1 MTEESSPAWT
11 LTRNVLQYY
20 SALLVLPSE
29 LAPTQQLR
37 SFVGSIRPF
46 WTFLIFL
53 HYHWFCEAL
62 RCCCTWQSAGYCG
75 HSVCSPTAMYN
86 CGAGGPPYLA
96 LLAVKLY
103 YIAPA
108 LHTCNSHCPPWQS
121 GLVKTP
127 RFNLHL
133 QTVLKYVRFFFIFA
147 SFFKLQD
154 FNLHSQSLCSA
165 PCLFWSW
172 HHFGSAS
179 TEKLEGGHPENHT
192 LSISRAF
199 EDWCGTR
206 STLIQRL
213 QTLRYGTALD
223 LSHEDGWWKASDC
236 RCIWRGVAQSL
247 TNRGTVAH
255 FHRWIDPRKNALLRI
270 DAYNISYIV

>member
-133 QTVLKYVRFFFIFA
+133 QTVLKYVRFFFYFCFFLQTPRLQLALTIIVFSSMSFLIVA
-147 SFFKLQD
+147 SFWF
-154 FNLHSQSLCSA
+154 SQHRKA
-165 PCLFWSW
+165 GGRASW
-172 HHFGSAS
+172 KPH
-179 TEKLEGGHPENHT
+179 LEH
-192 LSISRAF
+192 
-199 EDWCGTR
+199 
-206 STLIQRL
+206 Q
-213 QTLRYGTALD
+213 
-223 LSHEDGWWKASDC
+223 
-236 RCIWRGVAQSL
+236 
-247 TNRGTVAH
+247 
-255 FHRWIDPRKNALLRI
+255 
-270 DAYNISYIV
+270 

>member
-133 QTVLKYVRFFFIFA
+133 QTVLKYVRFFLFLLLSSNSKTSTCTHNHCVQLHVFFDRGIILVQPAQKSWRAGILKTTPWA
-147 SFFKLQD
+147 SVEPLKIDVVLEALW
-154 FNLHSQSLCSA
+154 FNGFR
-165 PCLFWSW
+165 PW
-172 HHFGSAS
+172 
-179 TEKLEGGHPENHT
+179 
-192 LSISRAF
+192 
-199 EDWCGTR
+199 D
-206 STLIQRL
+206 
-213 QTLRYGTALD
+213 TAL
-223 LSHEDGWWKASDC
+223 L
-236 RCIWRGVAQSL
+236 
-247 TNRGTVAH
+247 
-255 FHRWIDPRKNALLRI
+255 
-270 DAYNISYIV
+270 